1 MYKHY
6 CKVPF
11 GLTKKSSQ
19 TGEKK
24 NKGLKISSTM
34 TGRLLLSVLSQM
46 ILPRR
51 KWAIWGLSLASGDIN
66 TVKISFGG
74 LTHRQRWNRICK
86 VSLLHETRQMLKLLI
101 VEFEASPTQ
110 QLLLKEGIETIEHEK
125 VRRENSM
132 HIFPFHFRACL
143 HFTHFHMPFTLIE
156 FFPVCLFLFFPHRD
170 PWNVNTWSSS
180 GFYASRIWTK
190 IWASTL
196 QIGLGMAQY

>member
-1 MYKHY
+1 
-6 CKVPF
+6 
-11 GLTKKSSQ
+11 
-19 TGEKK
+19 
-24 NKGLKISSTM
+24 M

-74 LTHRQRWNRICK
+74 LTHRQRWNRIHMQ
-86 VSLLHETRQMLKLLI
+86 S
-101 VEFEASPTQ
+101 FPASWNKTNANVINCWIWGLPPQ

-143 HFTHFHMPFTLIE
+143 HFTHFHMPYTLIE
-156 FFPVCLFLFFPHRD
+156 FFTVCLFLFFPHRD